1 MFPLMGHGNFSHH
14 LVMFTPAP
22 RVRQEN
28 IHETGF
34 DSGHRWR
41 QREHQVW
48 LEQPGLGFLL
58 GPEGRMGFSKWY
70 SGVVEVRETVF

>member
-1 MFPLMGHGNFSHH
+1 MGHGNFSHR

-41 QREHQVW
+41 QRA
-48 LEQPGLGFLL
+48 PGLAGVSA
-58 GPEGRMGFSKWY
+58 R
-70 SGVVEVRETVF
+70 SGGADGVFKVV